1 MLERVEIRIL
11 DGDLAANMMAMRD
24 WLDRRRL
31 GPNAFRCLPDRD
43 RAGIVIRVDFED
55 KQDAADFARQFGG
68 RLLAARV
75 S

>member
-1 MLERVEIRIL
+1 MFERVEIRVL
-11 DGDLAANMMAMRD
+11 DGDLAGNMMEMRD

-31 GPNAFRCLPDRD
+31 GPNAFRCLSGGDS
-43 RAGIVIRVDFED
+43 IIIRVDFED
-55 KQDAADFARQFGG
+55 RQDAADFARQFGG